1 MRDIL
6 YYDDN
11 DIRNL
16 SLVDY
21 RLALA
26 YSLMTYSRRDI
37 EYIQQQIFGKKKT
50 SNEGFGFTIEHPQ
63 IEQWIEEQYE
73 NYEN

>member
-6 YYDDN
+6 HYTEE

-37 EYIQQQIFGKKKT
+37 AYIQQQIFGKKKT

-73 NYEN
+73 KK